1 MTNQSGIA
9 RGIVGEEFVRAS
21 NVYLQKTLG
30 IEDFYYCPHHP
41 DENCQCRKPKPMLL
55 RKARLKHRI
64 NMKAS
69 YVIGDKTLD
78 ILLAKAVGA
87 KAILVQT
94 GHDKE
99 SEDADFIAMDL
110 KEAVN
115 WILEQEKN

>member
-1 MTNQSGIA
+1 
-9 RGIVGEEFVRAS
+9 
-21 NVYLQKTLG
+21 
-30 IEDFYYCPHHP
+30 
-41 DENCQCRKPKPMLL
+41 MLL
-55 RKARLKHRI
+55 RKARLNHRI
-64 NMKAS
+64 NLKAS

-94 GHDKE
+94 GHDKK